1 MIRFLLGVVVGVA
14 AARAM
19 QQRQGRVWAGSAT
32 PQTVGHVDE
41 LSTAGDRAGVAA
53 VNVNAGDGT
62 GGSRPD
68 LETDLV
74 APDGL
79 APRRSSPHGG
89 TDSFA
94 GSKKRGESDGETG
107 SETFNGA

>member
-1 MIRFLLGVVVGVA
+1 MSMIRFLLGVVVGVA

-19 QQRQGRVWAGSAT
+19 QQRQGRVRAA

-41 LSTAGDRAGVAA
+41 LSTAADRAGVAA

-68 LETDLV
+68 LEADLV

-89 TDSFA
+89 TDLFA